1 MLSVPI
7 MIVPPIEDVV
17 DLAAMRLFLRIDGTA
32 LDEEIGALVAAVVSD
47 IERMTSTRL
56 AEQVVELQ
64 ADRFSDIGRL
74 SIGPVQ
80 EVVEIRYQDAVG
92 TDATIAADTYE
103 LAGAGLEKGIR
114 CAFGHV
120 WPSPRPVAG
129 AIAVQLRVG
138 YGADL
143 PAAIAMAV
151 KMEVRSR
158 FDGTPFNL
166 FDAIVND
173 RIWL

>member
-1 MLSVPI
+1 MLSAPI
-7 MIVPPIEDVV
+7 VIAPPTEDVV

-64 ADRFSDIGRL
+64 ADRFADLGRL
-74 SIGPVQ
+74 PIGPVQ
-80 EVVEIRYQDAVG
+80 EVVEIRYQDGAG
-92 TDATIAADTYE
+92 AGQTIAADMYE
-103 LAGAGLEKGIR
+103 LVGAGLEQSIR

-129 AIAVQLRVG
+129 AISVQLRVG

-143 PAAIAMAV
+143 PAALSMAV

-173 RIWL
+173 RLWL